1 MKEPLGKKN
10 WERIQTAMAFE
21 EPDQVPFFLH
31 SSGPFHAS
39 LNNAPIMDYYNS
51 AEKMLEVQLATNKR
65 FYGLTAIAPDLSM
78 AIETSAMGAE
88 ITWTSDGNSWVQPF
102 IKTEE
107 DVEKLELPDLDDAAY
122 MTRAFEYYRYLHE
135 KVGGQIPIAFNS
147 THSPWGVAA
156 LIRGTS
162 QFFTDVVENPGL
174 VKKLTRKTL
183 DLSLTYLKA
192 MQKAVGPENFKRI
205 LLWDDLA
212 SFVSLKQFR
221 EFVLPLYEEIFGTFP
236 QCERWY
242 HNDADATYIL
252 EGLADAGIQVFHYGY
267 EVDPAYAKE
276 KIGDRVC
283 LMGNVPPL
291 GVLRNG
297 TPKDVEAAVKE
308 IIAKS
313 GKGGGLI
320 IAAGG
325 YLDEG
330 TPAENVDAMIRAC
343 EKYGKRESM
352 SALQKEFE
360 QKALEE
366 AKAVT
371 EKKDIPVE
379 KPGVSAGKIPEL
391 DLIKKAVISGKYKEV
406 QNFVRPALE
415 KGMSPQTILD
425 EAIIPAMDQV
435 GQLFSDSQIFLPEM
449 LLSAKTTQ
457 AVMDILSPIMVGKNT
472 VKTIG
477 KVAVGTVKEDLH
489 DIGKIIVLSMMQGGG
504 FEVVDLG
511 VDCPPEKF
519 VEAVKEGAQI
529 IGLSAVLTT
538 VLPNMERTIH
548 MLEEQGLR
556 EKCKVL
562 IGGAAVTPSD
572 AQYMGADAYCEDA
585 GEGVLTAKKLI
596 KGFAPSAG

>member
-1 MKEPLGKKN
+1 MKEPIGKKN

-21 EPDQVPFFLH
+21 ESDQVPFFLH
-31 SSGPFHAS
+31 TSGPFHAS

-51 AEKMLEVQLATNKR
+51 AEKMLEVQLATHKR
-65 FYGLTAIAPDLSM
+65 FYGLTAVGPDLSM

-102 IKTEE
+102 IQTEE

-122 MTRAFEYYRYLHE
+122 MTRAFEYYRYLKE
-135 KVGGQIPIAFNS
+135 KVGGEIPIAFNS

-162 QFFTDVVENPGL
+162 QFFTDVVENPEL
-174 VKKLTRKTL
+174 VRKLTRKTL
-183 DLSLTYLKA
+183 DLTLTYLKA
-192 MQKAVGPENFKRI
+192 MQKAVGPENFTRI
-205 LLWDDLA
+205 LLWDDLS
-212 SFVSLKQFR
+212 SFVSLGQFR

-242 HNDADATYIL
+242 HNDANATYIL

-267 EVDPAYAKE
+267 EVDPAYIKE

-297 TPKDVEAAVKE
+297 TTKDVEAAVRD

-313 GKGGGLI
+313 GKGGGLV

-330 TPAENVDAMIRAC
+330 TPAENVDAMIQAC
-343 EKYGKRESM
+343 ERYGKMGQLR
-352 SALQKEFE
+352 ALRKEVD
-360 QKALEE
+360 QRGVEE
-366 AKAVT
+366 AKGVIK
-371 EKKDIPVE
+371 EEDIPSE
-379 KPGVSAGKIPEL
+379 KPAISAGSVPDL
-391 DLIKKAVISGKYKEV
+391 DLIKKAVISGKHKEI

-449 LLSAKTTQ
+449 LLAAKTTQ
-457 AVMDILSPIMVGKNT
+457 AVMEILSPIMVGKHS

-489 DIGKIIVLSMMQGGG
+489 DIGKNIVLSMMQGGG

-519 VEAVKEGAQI
+519 VEAVKGGAQI

-538 VLPNMERTIH
+538 VLPNMEKTIQ
-548 MLEEQGLR
+548 MLEEEGLR

-562 IGGAAVTPSD
+562 IGGAAVTPSV
-572 AQYMGADAYCEDA
+572 AQEMGADAYCEDA
-585 GEGVLTAKKLI
+585 GVGVSTAKKLI
-596 KGFAPSAG
+596 NTFAPSSS

>member
-1 MKEPLGKKN
+1 MKEPLGKEN

-51 AEKMLEVQLATNKR
+51 VEKMLEVQLATNKR

-102 IKTEE
+102 INTEE

-122 MTRAFEYYRYLHE
+122 MTRAFKYYRYLHE
-135 KVGGQIPIAFNS
+135 KVGGEIPVAFNS

-162 QFFTDVVENPGL
+162 QFFTDVVENPEL

-192 MQKAVGPENFKRI
+192 MQQAVGPENFKRI

-212 SFVSLKQFR
+212 SFVSLEQFR

-297 TPKDVEAAVKE
+297 TPKDVEAAVKD
-308 IIAKS
+308 IIARS

-320 IAAGG
+320 MAAGG

-343 EKYGKRESM
+343 EKYGKRGLL

-360 QKALEE
+360 QTAAEE

-371 EKKDIPVE
+371 KEKDIPPE
-379 KPGVSAGKIPEL
+379 KPGVSAGSIPDLE
-391 DLIKKAVISGKYKEV
+391 LIKKAVISGKHKEI
-406 QNFVRPALE
+406 QNLVRPALE

-449 LLSAKTTQ
+449 LLAAKTTQ
-457 AVMDILSPIMVGKNT
+457 AVMEILSPIMVGKHT
-472 VKTIG
+472 VKSIG

-489 DIGKIIVLSMMQGGG
+489 DIGKNIVLSMMQGGG

-538 VLPNMERTIH
+538 VLPNMETTIQ

-562 IGGAAVTPSD
+562 IGGAAVTPSL
-572 AQYMGADAYCEDA
+572 AQEMGADAYCEDA
-585 GEGVLTAKKLI
+585 GEGVLTAKKMI
-596 KGFAPSAG
+596 NAFAPPSS

>member
-1 MKEPLGKKN
+1 MKVPIGKEN

-51 AEKMLEVQLATNKR
+51 VEKMLEVQLATSKR

-122 MTRAFEYYRYLHE
+122 MTRAFEYYGYLRE
-135 KVGGQIPIAFNS
+135 NVGGEIPVVFNS

-162 QFFTDVVENPGL
+162 EFFTDVVENPDL

-192 MQKAVGPENFKRI
+192 IQKAVGPENFKRI

-212 SFVSLKQFR
+212 SFVSLEQFR

-297 TPKDVEAAVKE
+297 TPEDVEAAVKD

-343 EKYGKRESM
+343 EKYGKRGQL
-352 SALQKEFE
+352 SALHKEFE
-360 QKALEE
+360 QKAADE

-371 EKKDIPVE
+371 REKEIPSE
-379 KPGVSAGKIPEL
+379 KPGVSAGSIPDL
-391 DLIKKAVISGKYKEV
+391 DLIKKAVISGKHKEI
-406 QNFVRPALE
+406 QNLVRPALE

-435 GQLFSDSQIFLPEM
+435 GQLFSDSKIFLPEM

-457 AVMDILSPIMVGKNT
+457 AVMEILSPIMVGKHT
-472 VKTIG
+472 VKSIG

-489 DIGKIIVLSMMQGGG
+489 DIGKNIVLSMMQGGG

-529 IGLSAVLTT
+529 VGLSAVLTT
-538 VLPNMERTIH
+538 VLPNMERAIQ
-548 MLEEQGLR
+548 MLEEEGLR

-562 IGGAAVTPSD
+562 IGGAAVTPSL
-572 AQYMGADAYCEDA
+572 AEEMGADAYCADA

-596 KGFAPSAG
+596 NTFAPTAG

>member
-1 MKEPLGKKN
+1 MKEPLGKEN

-21 EPDQVPFFLH
+21 EP
-31 SSGPFHAS
+31 
-39 LNNAPIMDYYNS
+39 APIMDYYNS
-51 AEKMLEVQLATNKR
+51 VEKMLEVQLATNKR

-88 ITWTSDGNSWVQPF
+88 IIWTSDGNSWVQPF
-102 IKTEE
+102 INTEE
-107 DVEKLELPDLDDAAY
+107 DVERLKLPDLDDAAY
-122 MTRAFEYYRYLHE
+122 MTRAFKYYRYLHE
-135 KVGGQIPIAFNS
+135 KVGEEIPVAFNS

-162 QFFTDVVENPGL
+162 QFFTDVVENPEL

-192 MQKAVGPENFKRI
+192 MQKAVGPENFKRL

-221 EFVLPLYEEIFGTFP
+221 EFILPLYEEIFGTFP

-297 TPKDVEAAVKE
+297 TTEDVEAAIKD
-308 IIAKS
+308 IIARS

-343 EKYGKRESM
+343 EKYGKRGLL

-360 QKALEE
+360 QAAAEE
-366 AKAVT
+366 AKIVT
-371 EKKDIPVE
+371 KEKDIPPE
-379 KPGVSAGKIPEL
+379 KPRVSAGSIPDL
-391 DLIKKAVISGKYKEV
+391 DLIKETVISGKYKEI
-406 QNFVRPALE
+406 QNLVRPALE
-415 KGMSPQTILD
+415 KGVSPQTILD
-425 EAIIPAMDQV
+425 EAIIPAMDRV
-435 GQLFSDSQIFLPEM
+435 GQLFSDAEIFLPEM
-449 LLSAKTTQ
+449 LLAAKTTET
-457 AVMDILSPIMVGKNT
+457 VMEILSPIMIGEHTIKS
-472 VKTIG
+472 IG

-489 DIGKIIVLSMMQGGG
+489 DIGKNIVLSMMQGGG

-538 VLPNMERTIH
+538 VLPNMERSIQ

-562 IGGAAVTPSD
+562 IGGAAVTPSL
-572 AQYMGADAYCEDA
+572 AQEMGADAYCEDA
-585 GEGVLTAKKLI
+585 GEGVLTAKKMI
-596 KGFAPSAG
+596 TAFAPPAG